1 MVKVV
6 GLTGGIASGKSTVA
20 TLLRERGA
28 AIVDADLLAREVV
41 ARGQPAL
48 GELVVRF
55 GPAILTADGAL
66 DRKALGARVFA
77 DPAARADLNRIT
89 HPRIAAAAQA
99 AIAAHAAAGVPVVFY
114 EAALLIENG
123 LHRGLDGTIV
133 VSVDA
138 ATQAARLAAR
148 DNLPPDAVEGRLA
161 AQLPLADKLAVATW
175 VVDNSGD
182 RAALIIAV
190 DRLWHSLEARFG
202 PLAVAPPDS
211 PAEDV
216 LVTGWP
222 SAVAIGLCAELLAR
236 DPATTVC
243 ALVPDD
249 AAAAAAIAGWPEA
262 SRARFRYLVGDVA
275 AMDLGL
281 STREYLALRAR
292 VTTIHHAA
300 ALVTR
305 GGDAR
310 QRSRDRVAGT
320 RSVLDLAAE
329 APRLRRVVHWSSLRA
344 IGDRRGVVR
353 EAPLPTPPRF
363 ARADDRAAYDAER
376 AAVGAMARLPVTVLR
391 VADVVGDAVD
401 GKADVA
407 TALFRLVARAGSLQL
422 PLPGDGHGPLQVL
435 PAAYVVAA
443 GATLGAHPRAAGR
456 VMHLV
461 DPDPPTVRAA
471 LDRVAD
477 LAGRDPWRGSIPRPL
492 ARAILRT
499 PGFERMAQ
507 LPAAMLALVASSN
520 ARLDASD
527 THALLAA
534 AGLPCPRFDAWIG
547 AVIAAA
553 PGDGDRGDAAPPID
567 DDTLDPLA

>member
-133 VSVDA
+133 VSVDP

-182 RAALIIAV
+182 RAALTSAV

-211 PAEDV
+211 PVEDV

-236 DPATTVC
+236 DPAATVC

-249 AAAAAAIAGWPEA
+249 GAAAAPTAGWPEA
-262 SRARFRYLVGDVA
+262 IRARFRYLVGDVA

-422 PLPGDGHGPLQVL
+422 PLPGDGLGPLQVL
-435 PAAYVVAA
+435 PVAYVVAA
-443 GATLGAHPRAAGR
+443 AATLGAHPRAAGR

-507 LPAAMLALVASSN
+507 LPAAMLALVSSSN

-527 THALLAA
+527 THTLLTA
-534 AGLPCPRFDAWIG
+534 AGLPCPRFDDWIG
-547 AVIAAA
+547 AVIALA
-553 PGDGDRGDAAPPID
+553 PGDGAEAEPALD
-567 DDTLDPLA
+567 DDTQDPLA